1 MQKSDGMNYA
11 PKGKSAPVC
20 GKGDFRV
27 GVIGLD
33 HGHIFGMCNGLVEAG
48 TGLTGVYDPDPV
60 KMENFRK
67 SFPGAKALSSER
79 AILEDP
85 SVQLVASATVPSD
98 RCDLGLRVMDH
109 GKDYFSDNPPL
120 PP

>member
-20 GKGDFRV
+20 RKGDFRV

-48 TGLTGVYDPDPV
+48 AELAGVYDPDPA
-60 KMENFRK
+60 KLANFRK
-67 SFPGAKALSSER
+67 AFPDVER
-79 AILEDP
+79 GLFGRGDP
-85 SVQLVASATVPSD
+85 GGSLHSPRRRVRPSLPTAAASAS
-98 RCDLGLRVMDH
+98 G
-109 GKDYFSDNPPL
+109 
-120 PP
+120 